1 MKEKQRQLAI
11 RLSVDEYTDLQTI
24 SYETRKSMADIIRE
38 LIARVKAGE
47 IVIEPLPPPGVKK

>member
-11 RLSVDEYTDLQTI
+11 RLSVEEYADLQMI

-38 LIARVKAGE
+38 LIARIKAGE
-47 IVIEPLPPPGVKK
+47 IVIKPLPPPVKK